1 MLPGRYLCGIECDG
15 AMYHSSE
22 TARDRD
28 RLRQQVLEARGWTIY
43 RLWSTDWF
51 KDREG
56 QIERLLNLIKQAQL
70 SIQAQQLAEAEARN
84 RLASLGEAIEQE
96 DNESGDTGEAALA
109 SNPEKKS
116 LAQAAPYVLAK
127 TPLLYPGQDLNEAPA
142 SRISHAINE
151 IVAVEAP
158 LHIKDL
164 ASRIVARWGYNVVG
178 PGIMRR
184 IRSVLEYDRRAG
196 KIILRGDY
204 VFDSNSVESV
214 AVRSRAGTNIPADR
228 IAPEEYRAAIL
239 LALQTGDGIDRK
251 ILINTVRA
259 LFGFSRTGPNLEAAI
274 VAAIESLLADQTI
287 GEGST
292 GIKLRT

>member
-1 MLPGRYLCGIECDG
+1 
-15 AMYHSSE
+15 MYHSSE

-70 SIQAQQLAEAEARN
+70 SIQAQQLAETEARD

-96 DNESGDTGEAALA
+96 ENESGDTGEAALA

-164 ASRIVARWGYNVVG
+164 ASRVAARWGYNVVG
-178 PGIMRR
+178 SGMMRR
-184 IRSVLEYDRRAG
+184 IRSVLEDDARTA
-196 KIILRGDY
+196 KILLEGDF
-204 VFDSNSVESV
+204 VFDSKSAERV

-239 LALQTGDGIDRK
+239 LALQAGDGIDRK
-251 ILINTVRA
+251 TLVNTVRA
-259 LFGFSRTGPNLEAAI
+259 LFGFSRTGPNLESAI
-274 VAAIESLLADQTI
+274 GAAIEGLLADQTI